1 MSAEPVVVVDNV
13 QKQFRTRHFF
23 QLDEETRKRRLY
35 KRNEVDAAKGISFNI
50 REGEIFGLLGPNGA
64 GKTTTVKMI
73 STLVKPDKGRV
84 SVGGFDTERQRKK
97 VLQQVGVVLEGTRT
111 VMWPLSPLENM
122 AYYGNLKN
130 VRGKVLKERSHELLD
145 FIGLKEKKNVQVSL
159 LSRGQKQKL
168 AICIALVADPR
179 VLLLDEPT
187 TGLDVQ
193 SSRSI
198 KDKLIEM
205 TRQHGKS
212 VLVTTHDM
220 HVAQELCDRIGII
233 SNGELI
239 ECKPTA
245 QLLEVFSQQLFVFR
259 LDRDPDAASFRE
271 IPGVVQADAENADE
285 GPALVLHLSHE
296 EGERSAAIY
305 HVVRRLEE
313 QGHAIRGINQR
324 QQNLESI
331 FLQITK

>member
-1 MSAEPVVVVDNV
+1 MSAEPIVVLDRVR
-13 QKQFRTRHFF
+13 KEFRTRHFF
-23 QLDEETRKRRLY
+23 QLDEETRKRRFY
-35 KRNEVDAAKGISFNI
+35 KKNEVVAAKDISFDI
-50 REGEIFGLLGPNGA
+50 RPGEIFGLLGPNGA

-73 STLVKPDKGRV
+73 STLVQPDSG
-84 SVGGFDTERQRKK
+84 SVTVAGYNTEKKRKK
-97 VLQQVGVVLEGTRT
+97 VLEQVGVVLEGTRT
-111 VMWPLSPLENM
+111 VMWPLSPLENL

-130 VRGKVLKERSHELLD
+130 VRGSVLKERSHELLD
-145 FIGLKEKKNVQVSL
+145 FIGLKEKKNVQVMH

-168 AICIALVADPR
+168 AICVALIADPR

-193 SSRSI
+193 SSRAI

-205 TRQHGKS
+205 TRDRGKS

-233 SNGELI
+233 SHGELI

-245 QLLEVFSQQLFVFR
+245 QLLELFSQQIFAFR
-259 LDRDPDAASFRE
+259 LDRLADIAALSAAA
-271 IPGVVQADAENADE
+271 GVPKLENENEDE
-285 GPALVLHLSHE
+285 GPTLVAHLSAGE
-296 EGERSAAIY
+296 EARSAELY
-305 HVVRRLEE
+305 RLIAALE
-313 QGHAIRGINQR
+313 QQRYTLRGITQR

-331 FLQITK
+331 FLKVTG